1 MVNNEDKADIK
12 AKMGAKIANRAVK
25 ASDDSHPDWATA
37 KKQPKDWKGDS
48 KSDWKKYKQ
57 SRPEPI
63 KPKTPAEKGERAV
76 MHENEESKSKEKKEA
91 MAKKIPIKAG
101 DPKMPW
107 HNFTAK
113 KELSGAKAII
123 DKYKGRDLD
132 K

>member
-1 MVNNEDKADIK
+1 MINSEDKADIK
-12 AKMGAKIANRAVK
+12 AKMGAKIAKAAVK
-25 ASDDSHPDWATA
+25 ASDDSVQFHF
-37 KKQPKDWKGDS
+37 K
-48 KSDWKKYKQ
+48 
-57 SRPEPI
+57 
-63 KPKTPAEKGERAV
+63 
-76 MHENEESKSKEKKEA
+76 ESKKFHPKSEEAQSHINKAYGWDKVDKAKVKTKKEA